1 MTLIMEFQET
11 LKENLK
17 ELKEIIGV
25 YTTNSWKFL
34 TPFFSVIDRTAGK
47 SSVKIKRST
56 WYYKPPWPNW
66 YK

>member
-56 WYYKPPWPNW
+56 
-66 YK
+66 